1 MGCGRTEIIV
11 EFGLWLSAYEVRFI
25 KSVLDHATAQASP
38 YGADFYVWTQEQA
51 ALPAPTLPSECPL
64 SLDDLL
70 APDFDLSRC
79 AELIA
84 ASIGNSGRGGQ

>member
-1 MGCGRTEIIV
+1 MIA
-11 EFGLWLSAYEVRFI
+11 GLTTYTGIRSWIRREDIF